1 MAKNPQIILELKNMK
16 SFLADHIN
24 EPVYEIPNEYFER
37 FPSAMLQLLNAD
49 DDEKTLSQKITGSYP
64 DNITN
69 PFSVPDGYFDTLPQK
84 ILSQVKQNENSISA
98 AEEIAA
104 ISPLLSG
111 ISKQMPY
118 PVPAGYF
125 ENNFSNINKKPAK
138 VFAFNFTRKNWLR
151 YAAAAIVI
159 GIISISGF
167 LYFNQSSKID
177 PSKNPE
183 AWVKNNTKKITTDEL
198 ESFIELSNI
207 ETAALQP
214 SIQNPVKSSEMED
227 LMEDVPDTDIQKFLN
242 ETSGLDGENDI
253 LLN

>member
-24 EPVYEIPNEYFER
+24 EPVYKVPSEYFEN
-37 FPSAMLQLLNAD
+37 FPSVMLQLLDAGN
-49 DDEKTLSQKITGSYP
+49 EEILSQQLSTIS
-64 DNITN
+64 NN
-69 PFSVPDGYFDTLPQK
+69 PFSAPEGYFDTLAEN
-84 ILSQVKQNENSISA
+84 ILDRVKQNDNLIPA

-125 ENNFSNINKKPAK
+125 ENNFSSINKEPAK
-138 VFAFNFTRKNWLR
+138 VVAFNFTRKNWFR

-214 SIQNPVKSSEMED
+214 SIQKPVNSGEMED

-242 ETSGLDGENDI
+242 ETSGVDGENDI